1 VAAIYRRKDSQWFWM
16 RYKTASGKWK
26 SKPTKYRVDNTLHR
40 AKAQEEAAKLSV
52 GERTVKSDHAWV
64 VGMIE
69 SHPVC
74 ASTKRHYHN
83 SWRHLSRFIDES
95 GITLEEFS
103 PIHADQYIT
112 WRLDHPRTNG
122 KPVCRNMAVDDIK
135 ALKWIHRQGRLRGL
149 VRTVA
154 MLDYRTKKSP
164 VTKRPVFTDYEIASV
179 RKRIANIM
187 EFDPSFE
194 WMFISFEIGYAT
206 GCRLRETRLD
216 LRLVDLHAGTITFPE
231 PKGGVARAYTIPI
244 PTTILPLLSR
254 LKASGRRYAFDWPGH
269 GTKVSQAWRIVFNLC
284 GLFKHTFHSLRATR
298 VTNLRKAGIPQ
309 SVAMRLVNHSST
321 LVHELYQRHFV
332 EDLRKHVDAGL
343 LPSSA
348 QNTLETQSRG
358 LLGNPALKPSGALS
372 RMQSNRPP
380 TAPAC
385 LGLDSAPVF

>member
-1 VAAIYRRKDSQWFWM
+1 VAAIYRRKDSQWFWL
-16 RYKTASGKWK
+16 RYKTANGKWSAK
-26 SKPTKYRVDNTLHR
+26 ATRYRTDNTLHR

-52 GERTVKSDHAWV
+52 GERTIKSDHGWV
-64 VGMIE
+64 SAMIE

-74 ASTKRHYHN
+74 PSSKRHYLN
-83 SWRHLSRFIDES
+83 SWRHLSRFIDEH

-112 WRLDHPRTNG
+112 WRIAHPRTNG
-122 KPVCRNMAVDDIK
+122 KPVCRNMAVDDVK

-149 VRTVA
+149 VHSVA
-154 MLDYRTKKSP
+154 MIDYRAKKSP
-164 VTKRPVFTDYEIASV
+164 PSKRPVFTDDEITRV
-179 RKRIANIM
+179 RKFICHSA
-187 EFDPSFE
+187 EVDPGFE
-194 WMFISFEIGYAT
+194 WMFISFEIGYTT

-231 PKGGVARAYTIPI
+231 PKGGVTRAYTIPI
-244 PTTILPLLSR
+244 PSTIVPLLSR

-269 GTKVSQAWRIVFNLC
+269 GTKISHHWRVLFNLC

-298 VTNLRKAGIPQ
+298 VTNLRKSGIPQ

-343 LPSSA
+343 LPSTSQNQSERQFRGSWENHA
-348 QNTLETQSRG
+348 Q
-358 LLGNPALKPSGALS
+358 KPSASPS
-372 RMQSNRPP
+372 RMKSNTRP
-380 TAPAC
+380 TAPAYLE
-385 LGLDSAPVF
+385 LG